1 MKHYNLVIV
10 IGVTCMFLIG
20 CEFFALSF
28 APKKRAINNN
38 SELTTHAHK
47 VFWETLHKGDY
58 LNISKP
64 MTLLKASYLQDP
76 HNAKV
81 AAHIGFLH
89 AWRLSE
95 RRRLDNIPPQ
105 ITDDAVLARKFFG
118 ESVKLAP
125 KDARY
130 LGFHSSMLMTEGKI
144 HNDEYLTRKGYFQ
157 GLDSIKDWP
166 QFNLFTIGYTMSS
179 KDYNDPR
186 FTEALEMQWK
196 NIEVCI
202 DSKFDQKNPD
212 FSNYFQLEFSEE
224 RESHKRACWNS
235 WIAPYNFQGFFMN
248 LGDMIV
254 KKGDSETAK
263 KIYQIAKTQS
273 DFKTWPYKDILNR
286 RIANAKKNVN
296 QFRRK
301 ILNSEN
307 FNENTIMINTPFSCM
322 ACHEKG

>member
-64 MTLLKASYLQDP
+64 MIGMLML
-76 HNAKV
+76 
-81 AAHIGFLH
+81 AAMLFSIFIGFH
-89 AWRLSE
+89 MTSGSE
-95 RRRLDNIPPQ
+95 GGMIVTNDENL
-105 ITDDAVLARKFFG
+105 AVLARKFFG
-118 ESVKLAP
+118 ESVKLDP

-179 KDYNDPR
+179 KDYNDLR

-202 DSKFDQKNPD
+202 DSKFDRKNPD